1 MVLKRQTV
9 WLLTM
14 LSLIIVLSVYYITSP
29 VPGDQLAY
37 LGDENEQSE
46 ENVDVK
52 PDEGNEETE
61 VDTEAEGSFVEFE
74 EVTEASLEGQLDEKI
89 LSGFTNDET
98 FNAIRLERQML
109 RDQLNEDYVDVIAS
123 QDASADVQSK
133 ALDNIESLR
142 VMAQKEEM
150 LETLIKT
157 KGYEDVLVIAEDN
170 QVKIIVKAD
179 ELTSEEAVKI
189 NLMAREQL
197 GIDNIA
203 VAFQPNN

>member
-29 VPGDQLAY
+29 MPNDQLAFV
-37 LGDENEQSE
+37 GDETEQSQE
-46 ENVDVK
+46 D
-52 PDEGNEETE
+52 
-61 VDTEAEGSFVEFE
+61 GSFVEFE
-74 EVTEASLEGQLDEKI
+74 EVTEAEMEELLDDNNI
-89 LSGFTNDET
+89 LTGFTSDEV
-98 FNAIRLERQML
+98 FNTIRLERQMA
-109 RDQLNEDYVDVIAS
+109 RDRLSEDYVAVIAS
-123 QDASADVQSK
+123 VDASADVQSR

-142 VMAQKEEM
+142 VLAQKEEM

-157 KGYEDVLVIAEDN
+157 KGYEDVLVIAEGDE
-170 QVKIIVKAD
+170 VKIIVKAN
-179 ELTSEEAVKI
+179 ELSKEEAVKI

-203 VAFQPNN
+203 VAFQPSTK

>member
-29 VPGDQLAY
+29 IQNDQLAFV
-37 LGDENEQSE
+37 GE
-46 ENVDVK
+46 EAQKSDND
-52 PDEGNEETE
+52 GT
-61 VDTEAEGSFVEFE
+61 FVEFE
-74 EVTEASLEGQLDEKI
+74 EVT
-89 LSGFTNDET
+89 DET
-98 FNAIRLERQML
+98 MESMFNDNILTSFTSDEVFNSIRLDRQMT
-109 RDQLNEDYVDVIAS
+109 RDRLSEDYVAVIAS
-123 QDASADVQSK
+123 VDASADLQSR

-142 VMAQKEEM
+142 VLAQKEEM

-157 KGYEDVLVIAEDN
+157 KGYEDVLVIADGEE
-170 QVKIIVKAD
+170 VKIIVKAN
-179 ELTSEEAVKI
+179 ELSKEEAVRI

-203 VAFQPNN
+203 VAFQPTNK

>member
-29 VPGDQLAY
+29 IQNDQLAFVGEEAQK
-37 LGDENEQSE
+37 GDN
-46 ENVDVK
+46 D
-52 PDEGNEETE
+52 GT
-61 VDTEAEGSFVEFE
+61 FVEFE
-74 EVTEASLEGQLDEKI
+74 EVT
-89 LSGFTNDET
+89 DET
-98 FNAIRLERQML
+98 MESMFDDNILTSFTSDEVFNSIRLDRQIT
-109 RDQLNEDYVDVIAS
+109 RDRLSEDYVAVIAS
-123 QDASADVQSK
+123 VDASADLQSR

-142 VMAQKEEM
+142 VLAQKEEM

-157 KGYEDVLVIAEDN
+157 KGYEDVLVIADGDE
-170 QVKIIVKAD
+170 VKIIVKAN
-179 ELTSEEAVKI
+179 ELSKEEAVRI

-203 VAFQPNN
+203 VAFQPTNK